1 MGKWVE
7 NNIWVFSLVV
17 ALVVSPLAIWG
28 AWDGIAETESTT
40 LRLVEC
46 AGIVAFIYVSIG
58 LLLMWNRW
66 VQRKYREKG
75 IIK

>member
-17 ALVVSPLAIWG
+17 ALIVSPLAIWG

-40 LRLVEC
+40 LRLAEC
-46 AGIVAFIYVSIG
+46 AGIVACICKH
-58 LLLMWNRW
+58 W
-66 VQRKYREKG
+66 VAAHVEPLG
-75 IIK
+75 AA